1 MASATAPD
9 CGQQFLLPPAL
20 EDWGSADHPARCLP
34 EFVDQLDSAA
44 RGFVLPVAVEGR
56 PPYHPSLLLIIWLDG
71 YPTASAPRESWRWLP
86 RSSWRR
92 RAGHRHAGR
101 HGMSVLVPP
110 VEGTPAKGN
119 PYATQQ
125 FHHDPA
131 RQSVTGLQ
139 KRTLDSEGHTTK
151 GGVRVERDRC
161 LHRDCSGRA
170 QGTRDPRGRQIE
182 VRPHKACRNGVAS
195 RVCRVTQGH
204 TPSRIVMAWSERA
217 RSLGSV
223 RCLGRDRPVPPGTA
237 ATHMNAVELD
247 QVTKTFGKTLAVDDL
262 SLHVPEGCTYGFI
275 GPNGSG
281 KTTTLRMILNIFRPD
296 SGDVRLFG
304 EPLRGSRDSR
314 VGYLPEER
322 GLYPRMKVREILNF
336 FGELKLGRSPR
347 AEVDEWL
354 ARFEIGAWADRRV
367 EALSK
372 GMAQKVQFVAAVIG
386 APRLL
391 VLDEPFSGL
400 DPVNTDVLRQAVLDL
415 RQRGTTLI
423 FSTHDMEMAERLCE
437 QGRPDWI

>member
-1 MASATAPD
+1 M
-9 CGQQFLLPPAL
+9 
-20 EDWGSADHPARCLP
+20 
-34 EFVDQLDSAA
+34 
-44 RGFVLPVAVEGR
+44 
-56 PPYHPSLLLIIWLDG
+56 
-71 YPTASAPRESWRWLP
+71 
-86 RSSWRR
+86 
-92 RAGHRHAGR
+92 
-101 HGMSVLVPP
+101 
-110 VEGTPAKGN
+110 
-119 PYATQQ
+119 
-125 FHHDPA
+125 
-131 RQSVTGLQ
+131 
-139 KRTLDSEGHTTK
+139 
-151 GGVRVERDRC
+151 
-161 LHRDCSGRA
+161 
-170 QGTRDPRGRQIE
+170 
-182 VRPHKACRNGVAS
+182 
-195 RVCRVTQGH
+195 
-204 TPSRIVMAWSERA
+204 
-217 RSLGSV
+217 
-223 RCLGRDRPVPPGTA
+223 PPGTA

-354 ARFEIGAWADRRV
+354 ARFEMGAWADRRV

-400 DPVNTDVLRQAVLDL
+400 DPVNTDVLRQAVRDL

-423 FSTHDMEMAERLCE
+423 FSTHDMEMAERLCDFVFMIFR
-437 QGRPDWI
+437 GRKVLDGTLTAIQNQYGADTVRVRGETGPVPVAGIPGVAHADDFGNVQELRLTADADPQRVLKELAARARLRSFEIARPSLHDIFVRIARPAAPSESHA